1 MSRANNAARESNSK
15 HDLRASSV
23 HSEDEKE
30 VGERNGSRG
39 RNRLAMEMY
48 LLFAWMLV
56 YMLVYAP
63 LLLSVFFHSLNDLN
77 VLLGRRVASMYY
89 YVISLCLSIN

>member
-23 HSEDEKE
+23 HSEDDKE

-39 RNRLAMEMY
+39 RNRLVIEMY
-48 LLFAWMLV
+48 LLFA
-56 YMLVYAP
+56 
-63 LLLSVFFHSLNDLN
+63 
-77 VLLGRRVASMYY
+77 
-89 YVISLCLSIN
+89 

>member
-15 HDLRASSV
+15 HDLRASSA

-39 RNRLAMEMY
+39 RNRLVMEMY
-48 LLFAWMLV
+48 LLFA
-56 YMLVYAP
+56 
-63 LLLSVFFHSLNDLN
+63 
-77 VLLGRRVASMYY
+77 
-89 YVISLCLSIN
+89 